1 MMATLQRRQLG
12 ALTIATPLAAP
23 ALAQTGAPIKIGYG
37 MALSGPLAA
46 AGRSAHIATEIWRDD
61 VNGRGGI
68 LGRRVELVALDDQ
81 STPGAVPAI
90 YTKLLDVDRV
100 DVIMSGYATNQIAP
114 AMPIAIQRRKLF
126 LGLHGLGVNETFR
139 SDRYF
144 HVVPYGP
151 NPGTDWMKGFMTLLD
166 QITPRP
172 TSIGFLYADAEFAQ
186 NSIGGLRTQARALN
200 LRVAYDQS
208 YPMATVDMS
217 ALVRGLRA
225 ADPEVVVVLTY
236 PQHTGGFVR
245 AVGEIGL
252 GANAKL
258 VGGGMVG
265 PQFATLLQQ
274 LGPAL
279 NGYVNFHFFVPEP
292 SMTSPATT
300 AFLERYQPVAAAAN
314 VDPLGFYVPTFAYA
328 RCQVLEAAITATRGL
343 DDAAMAAHIR
353 ANSFDTVVGPVR
365 FGLNGERREQGAIF
379 VQYRG
384 IQPDNLEQF
393 RGPGRQVIL
402 APAGVASGRLVT
414 PFAEARR

>member
-1 MMATLQRRQLG
+1 MPNLQRREFA
-12 ALTIATPLAAP
+12 ALSAGVLAVPGIAS
-23 ALAQTGAPIKIGYG
+23 AQSAPIKIGYG
-37 MALSGPLAA
+37 MSLSGPLAA

-61 VNGRGGI
+61 VNARGGI

-100 DVIMSGYATNQIAP
+100 DVILSGYATNQIAP
-114 AMPIAIQRRKLF
+114 AMPIALQRRKLF

-151 NPGTDWMKGFMTLLD
+151 NPGTDWLKGFLGLIE

-172 TSIGFLYADAEFAQ
+172 TTIGLLFADAEFAQ

-200 LRVAYDQS
+200 LRVTYDQS

-217 ALVRGLRA
+217 ALVRGMRA
-225 ADPEVVVVLTY
+225 ADPEVIAVLTY

-258 VGGGMVG
+258 VGGAMVG
-265 PQFATLLQQ
+265 PQFATMLQQ

-292 SMTSPATT
+292 TMQSPATR
-300 AFLERYQPVAAAAN
+300 AFLERYQPIATQAG

-328 RCQVLEAAITATRGL
+328 RCEVLEAAIVATRGL
-343 DDAAMAAHIR
+343 DDGAMAAHIR
-353 ANSFDTVVGPVR
+353 ANSFDTVVGSVR
-365 FGLNGERREQGAIF
+365 FGLNGERNEQGAIF

-384 IQPDNLEQF
+384 LEANNLEQF
-393 RGPGRQVIL
+393 RGPGRQVIV
-402 APAGVASGRLVT
+402 APGPLASGRLIA

>member
-1 MMATLQRRQLG
+1 MVNIPRRQLG
-12 ALTIATPLAAP
+12 ALTLAAP
-23 ALAQTGAPIKIGYG
+23 ALAQTAAPMRIGYG

-100 DVIMSGYATNQIAP
+100 DVILSGYATNQIAP

-139 SDRYF
+139 FDRYF
-144 HVVPYGP
+144 HIVPYGP
-151 NPGTDWMKGFMTLLD
+151 NPGTDWLKGFMTLLD

-225 ADPEVVVVLTY
+225 ADPEVIVVLTY

-252 GANAKL
+252 GGNAKL

-300 AFLERYQPVAAAAN
+300 AFLERYQPIATAAN

-365 FGLNGERREQGAIF
+365 FGANGERNEQGAIF

-384 IQPDNLEQF
+384 LQPDNLEQF
-393 RGPGRQVIL
+393 RGPGRQVIV
-402 APAGVASGRLVT
+402 APAGVASGRLVS